1 LNVAP
6 VISGIALSAPIILE
20 NGTETVSGV
29 IVDPGT
35 LDTQSVTINWGDGTA
50 TAVATVD
57 QSTRTF
63 AATHQYLDDSLPRA
77 VTETINWVH
86 QGTYTITLTDTDK
99 DGGVGHATTSVTVK
113 NVAPLIGQLT
123 VADAG
128 GAATLTPNSPMTLS
142 GTLVDPGTL
151 DYHTV
156 TVDWG
161 DGTSLNPDI
170 QIFPVLAAGVNTFAY
185 NHTYKLPASST
196 SP

>member
-1 LNVAP
+1 MATAMTTARVTNVAP
-6 VISGIALSAPIILE
+6 VISSIVLSAPIIQE

-35 LDTQSVTINWGDGTA
+35 LDTQTVTINWGDGTA

-63 AATHQYLDDSLPRA
+63 TATHQYLDESLPGA
-77 VTETINWVH
+77 VTQTINGVH

-128 GAATLTPNSPMTLS
+128 GAPTMTPWKPDHAQRLDRGS
-142 GTLVDPGTL
+142 GHARYPHRD
-151 DYHTV
+151 
-156 TVDWG
+156 
-161 DGTSLNPDI
+161 S
-170 QIFPVLAAGVNTFAY
+170 
-185 NHTYKLPASST
+185 
-196 SP
+196 